1 MPRTT
6 NCEPRLSTV
15 SPPSSASF
23 NNSSTSIFLVL
34 SAVHT
39 CRIRDRIRAAYVEF
53 REKRKSPVFYQ
64 VCRQHRIR
72 CIRQRQF
79 TRPHHPHVSALY
91 TDIGILVPRATL

>member
-23 NNSSTSIFLVL
+23 NNSSTSIFLIL

-79 TRPHHPHVSALY
+79 THPTTHTCPYCIQISV
-91 TDIGILVPRATL
+91 ILVPRATL